1 MRRHCGWLLAAAVL
15 GAGCTSL
22 TPQSQPPGPSPA
34 VPVVA
39 DGTDDAVD
47 RVLQHL
53 VEDYWERQLELN
65 PSLATFAGDHRYDDR
80 LENPIAPEYLAAAQA
95 LEAGFLQRAAQ
106 LDRAALSERAEL
118 TLEIFLRDRRIA
130 LEGFRYPEELLPLN
144 QFWSRVNEFAQMGSG
159 SGIHPFA
166 TERDYRN
173 WLSRVHD
180 FTRWTDQAIVNLRRG
195 VRRGV
200 VLPRIVVERV
210 LPQLAALIVADPERS
225 DFYGPIERM
234 PASLSGA
241 TRQSLMAAW
250 RATIRD
256 EINPALRRLHDFL
269 EHEYL
274 PHARPDAGLS
284 ALPDGMAW
292 YRWRVRQ
299 YTTTGLDPDAIHA
312 LGLAEVA
319 RIREAMIGVM
329 REVGFAGGLRE
340 FLDGL
345 RGDARFHCR
354 SAGELLDGY
363 RALQRRVEAELPR
376 LFAIAPRAALE
387 VRAIEAFRERSAA
400 IAEYQPGTPD
410 GLRPGIFYVN
420 THDLPS
426 RPTYLMETIFL
437 HEALP
442 GHHFQLSLQNEDE
455 RLPRFRRH
463 GGYSAFF
470 EGWAMY
476 AETLGGELGLLTDPY
491 NRFGALSDD
500 ALRAARL
507 VVDTGLHTRGWTR
520 EQAIE
525 YLLASTAL
533 GPADA
538 VAEIERYIAEPAQAL
553 GYKLGQ
559 LRFLELRARAR
570 SRLGTRLDLRALH
583 TQFLNEGALPLDVLE
598 RRIDRWIETQV
609 AAH

>member
-1 MRRHCGWLLAAAVL
+1 MPGPPRRCVTECAGPA
-15 GAGCTSL
+15 AGCSL
-22 TPQSQPPGPSPA
+22 WRCSSRAAQT
-34 VPVVA
+34 
-39 DGTDDAVD
+39 
-47 RVLQHL
+47 RL
-53 VEDYWERQLELN
+53 RLELN

-80 LENPIAPEYLAAAQA
+80 LENPIAPAYLQAARA
-95 LEAGFLQRAAQ
+95 LEAGFLQRALQ
-106 LDRAALSERAEL
+106 IDRTALGERAQL
-118 TLEIFLRDRRIA
+118 TLEVFLHDRRIA

-144 QFWSRVNEFAQMGSG
+144 QFWSRVNEFAQMGG
-159 SGIHPFA
+159 GTGIHPFV

-180 FTRWTDQAIVNLRRG
+180 FVAWTDQAIVNLRRG
-195 VRRGV
+195 IEQGV
-200 VLPRIVVERV
+200 VLPRIVVDRV
-210 LPQLAALIVADPERS
+210 LPQLDALVVADPVHS
-225 DFYGPIERM
+225 DFYGPIERL
-234 PASLSGA
+234 PPSLRGA
-241 TRQSLMAAW
+241 ARERLAEAY
-250 RATIRD
+250 RDAIRV

-269 EHEYL
+269 QHEYL
-274 PHARPDAGLS
+274 PHARPGAGLS
-284 ALPDGMAW
+284 ALPDGPAW

-299 YTTTGLDPDAIHA
+299 YTTTDLEPDAIHD

-319 RIREAMIGVM
+319 RMREGMIRVM

-340 FLDGL
+340 FLDAL
-345 RGDARFHCR
+345 RGDTRFHCR
-354 SAGELLDGY
+354 TPDELLDGY

-376 LFAIAPRAALE
+376 LFAIAPRSALE
-387 VRAIEAFRERSAA
+387 VRAVEAFRERSAA

-410 GLRPGIFYVN
+410 GSRPGIFYVN
-420 THDLPS
+420 THNLPS

-455 RLPRFRRH
+455 SLPRFRRH

-476 AETLGGELGLLTDPY
+476 AETLGGELGLLADPY
-491 NRFGALSDD
+491 HRFGALSDE

-525 YLLASTAL
+525 YLLANTAL

-538 VAEIERYIAEPAQAL
+538 VAEVERYIAVPAQAL

-559 LRFLELRARAR
+559 LRFLQLRARAAA
-570 SRLGTRLDLRALH
+570 RLGPRFDLRALH

-598 RRIDRWIETQV
+598 RRIDRWISV
-609 AAH
+609 RAAGP